1 MSLALNTIRPRPTDR
16 NSLYTI
22 HKGDNTIYANK
33 PPNELVM
40 ISVVS
45 FKRREDAHLIATM
58 LEEYK
63 LKTGEWPP
71 LQAEDENMWLPTANN
86 TLRELE
92 ILQWDKTELDQ
103 FCVLH
108 IFDLIT
114 ITSVDSSVDGYKIR
128 GDTYRYQVPDETYH
142 SILLNKYQ
150 L

>member
-22 HKGDNTIYANK
+22 NKGENTIYANK
-33 PPNELVM
+33 PSNDLVM

-45 FKRREDAHLIATM
+45 FKSKQHAHLIASM

-71 LQAEDENMWLPTANN
+71 LIAEDENMWLPTAN
-86 TLRELE
+86 TELRELE
-92 ILQWDKTELDQ
+92 ILQWDKSELDQ

-108 IFDLIT
+108 MFDLIT
-114 ITSVDSSVDGYKIR
+114 ITSVDNSMDGYKIR
-128 GDTYRYQVPDETYH
+128 GDTYKYNVPDETYH